1 MSLIAPRTP
10 RTPTHRGHRR
20 RTVGAL
26 RAAASDRDLR
36 RLRELLAPDVAV
48 VVDAGRPDRA
58 KVRVVRGPEDASL
71 LLVHALSARE
81 GLEVAERPVNDRPG
95 LVVSRGGRPTAAIAV
110 DLTDRLVSV
119 VWVRLDPAPLRRG
132 MAV

>member
-1 MSLIAPRTP
+1 MSLIALRTP
-10 RTPTHRGHRR
+10 AHRGRRR

-26 RAAASDRDLR
+26 RSAASSRDLR

-48 VVDAGRPDRA
+48 VVDAGEPDRA
-58 KVRVVRGPEDASL
+58 KVRVVHGPDDASL
-71 LLVHALSARE
+71 LLVHALSARD
-81 GLEVAERPVNDRPG
+81 GQEVAERPVNDRPG

-110 DLTDRLVSV
+110 DLADRLVSV

>member
-1 MSLIAPRTP
+1 MSLIALRA
-10 RTPTHRGHRR
+10 PTHPNHRR

-26 RAAASDRDLR
+26 RAAASARDLR

-48 VVDAGRPDRA
+48 VVDAGEPGRA
-58 KVRVVRGPEDASL
+58 KVRVVRGPDDAAL
-71 LLVHALSARE
+71 LLTHALAARD
-81 GLEVAERPVNDRPG
+81 GLEVAERRVNDRPG

-110 DLTDRLVSV
+110 DLAGRLVSV
-119 VWVRLDPAPLRRG
+119 VWVRLDPAPLRHG

>member
-1 MSLIAPRTP
+1 MSPIALRA
-10 RTPTHRGHRR
+10 PTHPNHRR

-26 RAAASDRDLR
+26 RAAASARDLR

-48 VVDAGRPDRA
+48 VVDAGEPGRA
-58 KVRVVRGPEDASL
+58 KVRVVRGPDDAAL
-71 LLVHALSARE
+71 LLTHALAARD
-81 GLEVAERPVNDRPG
+81 GLEVAEHRVNDRPG

-110 DLTDRLVSV
+110 DLAGRLVSV
-119 VWVRLDPAPLRRG
+119 VWVRLDPAPLRHG

>member
-10 RTPTHRGHRR
+10 THRGRRR

-26 RAAASDRDLR
+26 RAAASSRDLP

-48 VVDAGRPDRA
+48 VVDAGEPDRA
-58 KVRVVRGPEDASL
+58 KVRVVRGPDDACL
-71 LLVHALSARE
+71 LLVHALSVRD
-81 GLEVAERPVNDRPG
+81 GQEVAERPVNDRPG
-95 LVVSRGGRPTAAIAV
+95 LVVSRDGRPTAAIAI
-110 DLTDRLVSV
+110 DLADRRVSV
-119 VWVRLDPAPLRRG
+119 VWVRLDPASLRRG